1 MPCCVLWILLGAV
14 GNATLKAA
22 ASCPFPFQGA
32 ATQLGTEGLGRNSV
46 HAFAR
51 ELSQARV
58 DQVSQRAGLLPT
70 SLCPGA
76 SSSMRLGG

>member
-32 ATQLGTEGLGRNSV
+32 ATQLGTEGLGHNSV
-46 HAFAR
+46 HALAR
-51 ELSQARV
+51 ELFQARV

>member
-32 ATQLGTEGLGRNSV
+32 ATQLGTEGLGHNSV
-46 HAFAR
+46 HALEGNCSR
-51 ELSQARV
+51 P
-58 DQVSQRAGLLPT
+58 GLTRCPRGQGC
-70 SLCPGA
+70 SLLHYV
-76 SSSMRLGG
+76 LGHLHP